1 MKPDQIIRAWKDEEY
16 RTRLNH
22 RQRSM
27 LPDNPAGLIELS
39 EDELGGVA
47 GGTDDEAELLA
58 TPITTIATSIPCVAL
73 GTVALSCFPACGS
86 TVWKGTCALV
96 SVGCCP
102 A

>member
-39 EDELGGVA
+39 EEEL
-47 GGTDDEAELLA
+47 
-58 TPITTIATSIPCVAL
+58 
-73 GTVALSCFPACGS
+73 
-86 TVWKGTCALV
+86 
-96 SVGCCP
+96 
-102 A
+102 